1 MPVTWC
7 YSIMESDQPY
17 CTTRFPVG
25 CFITPEGVKHDA
37 CYLSV
42 SENVLNV
49 TTHGLGFATHTL
61 YTPTHPPRSCVVSL
75 LSPSLS
81 PSLPRSLSLSFSLS
95 PQNLL
100 SEKGATYV
108 FNHVHLLI
116 SYHKG
121 SEQNKFTDGRIVR
134 AQVQLASCKKF
145 PCTAKSEPL
154 KLPKPKDINKQF
166 DLTYSY
172 TVEFI
177 VSWPDICLLCFIWME
192 NLSYFFR
199 GRNPLI
205 SVSFVRIQ

>member
-1 MPVTWC
+1 MHQWMIDNMPVTWC

-25 CFITPEGVKHDA
+25 CFITPEGVKQDA

-42 SENVLNV
+42 SESVLNV
-49 TTHGLGFATHTL
+49 TTHWLGFAT
-61 YTPTHPPRSCVVSL
+61 PTHPQRSCIISL
-75 LSPSLS
+75 LP
-81 PSLPRSLSLSFSLS
+81 LS

-134 AQVQLASCKKF
+134 AQIQLASCKKF
-145 PCTAKSEPL
+145 PCTAKFEPL
-154 KLPKPKDINKQF
+154 KLPKPSEIDEKEGFN
-166 DLTYSY
+166 LTYSY

-177 VSWPDICLLCFIWME
+177 VSAHIIYLYSRRAKVF
-192 NLSYFFR
+192 
-199 GRNPLI
+199 
-205 SVSFVRIQ
+205 

>member
-1 MPVTWC
+1 MHQWVIDNMPVTWC

-49 TTHGLGFATHTL
+49 TTHWLGFATHIL
-61 YTPTHPPRSCVVSL
+61 PPTHQEAV
-75 LSPSLS
+75 
-81 PSLPRSLSLSFSLS
+81 LSLSFPSLSCPLSLPFSPLLSLS

-108 FNHVHLLI
+108 FNHIHLLI

-177 VSWPDICLLCFIWME
+177 VSWPDICLLCFI
-192 NLSYFFR
+192 
-199 GRNPLI
+199 
-205 SVSFVRIQ
+205 